1 MCRTIEEDMKQEVNG
16 SHRSFWQQFSY
27 LNQLR
32 GVMLKISRQSS
43 RLDTILKGFQFLILP
58 EVIFP

>member
-1 MCRTIEEDMKQEVNG
+1 MKQEVSG

-32 GVMLKISRQSS
+32 GVMLKISRQLS
-43 RLDTILKGFQFLILP
+43 RLDAMLKGFQFLILP